1 MDDIDDFDTDTQDAD
16 FELDDIQ
23 IEVGETPFSQG
34 EADEGKPVADP
45 DTTDEDP
52 SEDELAKYDMS
63 VQKRIKSAHAKANA
77 ERRAK
82 ELAQQ
87 EAKAA
92 IEYARMMKE
101 RVAQEREQRLQYTRA
116 AVSSGR
122 ASLEHETQILTQQ
135 IREAM
140 EAGDQ
145 DKQILAQAKL
155 GAVVQ
160 QLNGLPAQE
169 TLERDI
175 ETARKEPLPEFQSQQ
190 NVDPDADAHTQKW
203 IADNKWFSEDANL
216 RQTAIQAEDL
226 LVTQY
231 GMPRGGKDTLDRI
244 SAMVRAAFPDKVGAA
259 PMTASPPPPPASPKP
274 PAKSVSTMPVM
285 RTAPNGKRIIKLT
298 PAQINLAHELGIS
311 PEAYAAEYAKSL

>member
-1 MDDIDDFDTDTQDAD
+1 MDDIDDFDTETQAAD

-23 IEVGETPFSQG
+23 IEVGENEFSQG

-45 DTTDEDP
+45 DTADEDP
-52 SEDELAKYDMS
+52 TEDELAKYDMS

-92 IEYARMMKE
+92 IEYARMMKD
-101 RVAQEREQRLQYTRA
+101 RVAQERDQRLQYTRA

-140 EAGDQ
+140 ETGDQ

-169 TLERDI
+169 ALERDI
-175 ETARKEPLPEFQSQQ
+175 ETARKQPLPEFQPQQ
-190 NVDPDADAHTQKW
+190 SVDPDADAHTKTW
-203 IADNKWFSEDANL
+203 IADNKWFNEDANL
-216 RQTAIQAEDL
+216 RQTAIDAEEL
-226 LVTQY
+226 LVTRY
-231 GMPRGGKDTLDRI
+231 GMARGGKDTLDRI